1 MIVTDR
7 LPAPTDPIADGLVR
21 VAQLALVA
29 YRWNEDFLVEILAH
43 SLDDLMVEQAIGLRL
58 ATEDAPLASSAS
70 FRLGL
75 AGFVAIFQ
83 TSELARGDDFGYPET
98 VALRLVRGHATLV
111 LVLLAIFSEHVEAA
125 DPIRRFD
132 GHVFDYG

>member
-29 YRWNEDFLVEILAH
+29 YRWNEDFLVEIRAH
-43 SLDDLMVEQAIGLRL
+43 SLHDLIVEQAIGLRL

-75 AGFVAIFQ
+75 AGFVAILQ

-98 VALRLVRGHATLV
+98 VALAWSAGMPP
-111 LVLLAIFSEHVEAA
+111 S
-125 DPIRRFD
+125 
-132 GHVFDYG
+132 

>member
-29 YRWNEDFLVEILAH
+29 YRWNEDFLIEIRAH

-75 AGFVAIFQ
+75 AGLSRSFRRPNLRAA
-83 TSELARGDDFGYPET
+83 TTLATQRP
-98 VALRLVRGHATLV
+98 
-111 LVLLAIFSEHVEAA
+111 
-125 DPIRRFD
+125 
-132 GHVFDYG
+132 